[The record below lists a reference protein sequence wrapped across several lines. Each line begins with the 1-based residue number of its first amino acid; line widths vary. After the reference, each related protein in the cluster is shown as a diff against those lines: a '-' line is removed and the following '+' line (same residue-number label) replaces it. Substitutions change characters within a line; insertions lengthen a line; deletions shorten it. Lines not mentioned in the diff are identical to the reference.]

1 MGVVAH
7 YGSIMRVIL
16 ALPILAATAFALPPA
31 AAQATNADGAVL
43 MAENASIAAVQRLVE
58 RLARLEEDGLDP
70 RHYNLPDPA
79 LATTEPDRFRAEA
92 MRGAQAALSDLLLG
106 RVSGLRGRVDL
117 QRDPNAVQLGA
128 WVAELA
134 AAAEP
139 TQVIE
144 RAATR
149 HPDMAPLKAELARYR
164 AAAAG
169 GGWPRI
175 TGETRSTLEPG
186 AADAARVP
194 QLRARLAMFD
204 PALVQGAAAQSPVYD
219 EALVA
224 AVRAFQASEGLDA
237 DGRVGAITWGALN
250 TPIEAKIN
258 QLRVALDMRRGQ
270 PAPSTERRI
279 EVNIP
284 HFRLRLLEG
293 DRVLR
298 EMAVIVGRR
307 DRQTPMLNVRMTAV
321 QFNPPWGVPAR
332 NARED
337 LLPRLRRNPEA
348 VRARG
353 FRIYERV
360 DGEVVEVDPTLVDWS
375 AYNRNNFPYYIRQDA
390 GDANALGR
398 IKFVMPNN
406 DDIFLHDTPD
416 RHLFSRG
423 QRAFSSGCI
432 RLERPMEL
440 LSDAL
445 SGTSGWDRS
454 RVDRVLA
461 SRRTVSTPIARSIP
475 VRLHYTTVI
484 VEGGR
489 VIMRPDIYGLDAQ
502 YARALD
508 RAANQ
513 RVASLE
519 GGAARGAGAR

>member
-1 MGVVAH
+1 
-7 YGSIMRVIL
+7 MRSIL
-16 ALPILAATAFALPPA
+16 ALPLLVAAALALPPA
-31 AAQATNADGAVL
+31 PARASTGGSAVL
-43 MAENASIAAVQRLVE
+43 AAEAASLAAVQRLAE

-70 RHYNLPDPA
+70 RHYHLPDPA
-79 LATTEPDRFRAEA
+79 LAAAEPERFRVET
-92 MRGAQAALSDLLLG
+92 MRAAQAALADLLLG
-106 RVSGLRGRVDL
+106 RVQALRGRVDL
-117 QRDPNAVQLGA
+117 QRDPNAVRLGA
-128 WVAELA
+128 WMAELA

-139 TQVIE
+139 AGVIE
-144 RAATR
+144 RAANL
-149 HPDMAPLKAELARYR
+149 HPDMAPLKAELARHR
-164 AAAAG
+164 AVAAA

-175 TGETRSTLEPG
+175 TGDTRRTLEPG
-186 AADAARVP
+186 STDAARVP

-204 PALVQGAAAQSPVYD
+204 PSLVEGAAALNPVYD
-219 EALVA
+219 QALVA
-224 AVRAFQASEGLDA
+224 AVRAFQAAEGLET
-237 DGRVGAITWGALN
+237 DGRVGAVTWAALN
-250 TPIEAKIN
+250 TPIEAKID

-270 PAPSTERRI
+270 PPPSAERRI

-293 DRVLR
+293 GRVVR
-298 EMAVIVGRR
+298 EMAVIVGRQ
-307 DRQTPMLNVRMTAV
+307 DRPTPTLNVRLTAV

-337 LLPRLRRNPEA
+337 ILPRLRRDPAA

-353 FRIYERV
+353 FRIFERV

-398 IKFVMPNN
+398 IKFVMPNT
-406 DDIFLHDTPD
+406 DDIFMHDTPD

-454 RVDRVLA
+454 RVDQVLA
-461 SRRTVSTPIARSIP
+461 SRRTVSTALARPIP

-489 VIMRPDIYGLDAQ
+489 VIMRPDIYGLDAE

-508 RAANQ
+508 RATTQ
-513 RVASLE
+513 RLASAE